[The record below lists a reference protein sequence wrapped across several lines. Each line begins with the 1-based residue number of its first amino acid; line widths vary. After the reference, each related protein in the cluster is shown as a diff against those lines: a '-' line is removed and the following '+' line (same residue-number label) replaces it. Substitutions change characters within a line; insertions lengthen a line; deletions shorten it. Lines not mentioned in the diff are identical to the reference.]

1 MMRRALRRQ
10 VLGQSL
16 PLAAGRQHVEDG
28 VQHLANVH
36 LAPASATLGRRNH
49 RLDQRPFGLA
59 QITRIAQSATLGS
72 AAVFRLPHRAPLN
85 GHSGATQ
92 GITTDPS
99 DSTTSWIGSYGLG
112 NASEP
117 HDWYIFDTTGKP
129 WKCISALSKAQSEHS
144 MAWASPGS
152 IPMKS
157 ARQSS
162 SRMEFP

>member
-1 MMRRALRRQ
+1 MIFSPPTGLNQRTLADASTDFFNTI
-10 VLGQSL
+10 GQSL

-59 QITRIAQSATLGS
+59 QITRIARSATLGS

-92 GITTDPS
+92 GITTDSS
-99 DSTTSWIGSYGLG
+99 DSTTSWIGSK
-112 NASEP
+112 
-117 HDWYIFDTTGKP
+117 TG
-129 WKCISALSKAQSEHS
+129 
-144 MAWASPGS
+144 
-152 IPMKS
+152 
-157 ARQSS
+157 
-162 SRMEFP
+162 